1 MNLLQLRVVFAL
13 SALLFTIAPVSAQ
26 RQPPSPATVIDASD
40 IPLGATPVNAK
51 KHPLSRSG
59 IVKRI
64 DTLRTADYRED
75 GAMTTNPKSVF
86 ISVR

>member
-1 MNLLQLRVVFAL
+1 MNSLLFRVIVIL
-13 SALLFTIAPVSAQ
+13 SVLLFTIAPVSAQ
-26 RQPPSPATVIDASD
+26 WQPLSPASVIDASD

-51 KHPLSRSG
+51 KHPLSRNG

-64 DTLRTADYRED
+64 DKLRTADYRED